1 MEKIMKNKG
10 YWTLLGFLLIVFGFT
25 AIVLQVVGVSWYFL
39 SFLEWGGR
47 LFAFVAKLLMVMAGV
62 LIIVFGGTDWERERQ
77 ESSGEGEEEA

>member
-10 YWTLLGFLLIVFGFT
+10 YWTLLGFLFIVFGFT